1 MKYIFKQVDNIS
13 GHNTETTIEFD
24 ADYVPDILQHF
35 EMFLRGS
42 GFHQSGTLEFVDYEN
57 GYTTPKFEC
66 AEEYYDDDDVED
78 DEETLLNSNNTG
90 PSVKAWTAE
99 QLIHLKSKMENVC
112 PVCKIDTQTMLSH
125 ECWDKNC
132 PKGKDAN

>member
-90 PSVKAWTAE
+90 PSVMAWTAE
-99 QLIHLKSKMENVC
+99 QLIHLKSTMQDIC
-112 PVCKIDTQTMLSH
+112 PVCKIDTKTMLSH